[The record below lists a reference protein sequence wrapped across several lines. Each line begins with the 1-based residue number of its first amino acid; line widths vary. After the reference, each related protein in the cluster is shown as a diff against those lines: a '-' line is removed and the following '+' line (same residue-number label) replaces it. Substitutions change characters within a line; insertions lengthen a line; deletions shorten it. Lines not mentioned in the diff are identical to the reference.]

1 MRTVRQGARPWGVH
15 VRKDQNKLS
24 MKCLSSDTRF
34 TLTNQEKEHTELP
47 WVKIM
52 WPTTLRTYP
61 YTVKWVR
68 ILHEMCN
75 PSLHISECFNR
86 MRRGRKA
93 WQRRGHDNIL
103 LHFHLISEKWHQ
115 NWLYLYP
122 SRNFSHQRSSNHG
135 MVPKGDNHSC
145 KQTNKHDCSDLQII
159 WRNKQSL

>member
-1 MRTVRQGARPWGVH
+1 MRTVRQGARPRGVH

-86 MRRGRKA
+86 MRRGRGKL
-93 WQRRGHDNIL
+93 DNVEVMII
-103 LHFHLISEKWHQ
+103 FFYTSIW
-115 NWLYLYP
+115 
-122 SRNFSHQRSSNHG
+122 FQRSDTKIGCISTRPG
-135 MVPKGDNHSC
+135 TFPIKGVVIMGWYQKEIIIAAN
-145 KQTNKHDCSDLQII
+145 KQTNTIA
-159 WRNKQSL
+159 